1 MTPIEPPQ
9 AGHAR
14 GSSTRK
20 PTIGDDASGAP
31 NKSAWRTL
39 GHEVVGKVVV
49 KVRLGFR
56 F

>member
-9 AGHAR
+9 ARHAR

-20 PTIGDDASGAP
+20 PTIGDADGAP
-31 NKSAWRTL
+31 NKSAWRML
-39 GHEVVGKVVV
+39 GHEIVGEVIIE
-49 KVRLGFR
+49 VRFGFR